1 MSTQLSFADK
11 DLIHSYIR
19 ELSLPNKQSHKGN
32 NGKVLV
38 VGGSSLFHGAVLWS
52 AEIASHIVD
61 MVHVAS
67 TRENNEIIQAIK
79 IAWQSGMVVPQK
91 DIPLYAKE
99 DDVILVGNGMMRWDT
114 EKPKIGAPRETSWEQ
129 ILKIRNEGQFTH
141 ESVHYLMT
149 HFPDKKFVFD
159 AGALQVMEKDWL
171 TTLHTKAVLTPH
183 QKEFATL
190 FGIDVR
196 MMDLEEK
203 VRIVEEMATKYNCII
218 LLKAIDDIASDGKK
232 TVVVRGGNAGLTKG
246 GTGDV
251 LAGLVA
257 ALSVHS
263 NAHIATV
270 VASYLLKR
278 TADRLF
284 EVKGYWYSVRD
295 IITTLPELFHALTRS
310 QSAV

>member
-1 MSTQLSFADK
+1 MSAQLSFADEG
-11 DLIHSYIR
+11 LIQNYIR
-19 ELSLPNKQSHKGN
+19 ALSLRNKQSHKGN

-67 TRENNEIIQAIK
+67 TKENNEIIRAIK

-99 DDVILVGNGMMRWDT
+99 DDVLLIGNGMMRWDT
-114 EKPKIGAPRETSWEQ
+114 DKPELEAVKEKTWDA
-129 ILKIRNEGQFTH
+129 ILKTQGEGQFTH
-141 ESVHYLMT
+141 ECVHYLIT

-159 AGALQVMEKDWL
+159 AGALQVMDKQWL
-171 TTLHTKAVLTPH
+171 TRLNVKATLTPH
-183 QKEFATL
+183 QKEFMTL
-190 FGIDVR
+190 FGVDVR
-196 MMDLEEK
+196 TMDLEEK
-203 VRIVEEMATKYNCII
+203 VHVVEEMAKQYNCII
-218 LLKAIDDIASDGKK
+218 LLKSIDDIATDGKK

-257 ALSVHS
+257 GLCIHS
-263 NAHIATV
+263 DSFTSAV

-284 EVKGYWYSVRD
+284 EIKGYWYSVRD
-295 IITTLPELFHALTRS
+295 IIATLPELFHALSRD
-310 QSAV
+310 AHGV

>member
-1 MSTQLSFADK
+1 MSTQISFADK

-19 ELSLPNKQSHKGN
+19 ALSLPDTRSHKGN

-67 TRENNEIIQAIK
+67 TKENNEIIQAIK

-99 DDVILVGNGMMRWDT
+99 DDVILIGNGMMRWDT
-114 EKPKIGAPRETSWEQ
+114 EKPGTGAPKETSWEQ
-129 ILKIRNEGQFTH
+129 ILNIRNEGQFTH

-149 HFPDKKFVFD
+149 HFPDKKFIFD
-159 AGALQVMEKDWL
+159 AGALQVMDKEWL
-171 TTLHTKAVLTPH
+171 AGLNVKATLTPH
-183 QKEFATL
+183 QKEFMTL

-196 MMDLEEK
+196 TMDLEEK
-203 VRIVEEMATKYNCII
+203 VRAVEEMATRYNCTI
-218 LLKAIDDIASDGKK
+218 LLKAIDDITTDGKK

-246 GTGDV
+246 GTGDI

-263 NAHIATV
+263 DAFTSSV

-278 TADRLF
+278 TADHLF

-295 IITTLPELFHALTRS
+295 IITTLPELFHALIQG

>member
-19 ELSLPNKQSHKGN
+19 ELSLPDKQSHKGN

-67 TRENNEIIQAIK
+67 TKENNEIIQAIK
-79 IAWQSGMVVPQK
+79 IAWQSGMVVPQR

-114 EKPKIGAPRETSWEQ
+114 EKPKIGTPRETSWEQ
-129 ILKIRNEGQFTH
+129 ILKIRSEGQFTH
-141 ESVHYLMT
+141 ESVYYLMT
-149 HFPDKKFVFD
+149 NFPDKKFVFD

-171 TTLHTKAVLTPH
+171 ITLHTKAVLTPH

-203 VRIVEEMATKYNCII
+203 VRVVEEMAMKYNCII

-263 NAHIATV
+263 SALIATV

-295 IITTLPELFHALTRS
+295 IITTLPELFHALTRG
-310 QSAV
+310 